1 MRSILFALLFVL
13 LAGASLAQD
22 KPIYTDVLV
31 VGGTTGGIAAALQTA
46 KMGANTVVVEHTQAS
61 RRLKGNIR

>member
-1 MRSILFALLFVL
+1 MRSILFAFLFVL
-13 LAGASLAQD
+13 FAGASVAQD

-46 KMGANTVVVEHTQAS
+46 KMGASTVVVCLLYTSDAADE
-61 RRLKGNIR
+61 